1 MCWEARGGVSAVA
14 NGSQVVSV
22 LAHFGK
28 GEERKRESGGQREKE
43 ALILRG
49 FC

>member
-1 MCWEARGGVSAVA
+1 MA

-28 GEERKRESGGQREKE
+28 GEKRTRECVWVGGGDRGSYFER
-43 ALILRG
+43 ILLNEICR
-49 FC
+49 